1 MQRRDLASFFH
12 DLQKHSQCWNPLCGL
27 RKESTG
33 SWLGRQRN
41 LVVLQQLRIQGLI
54 NSRRQ
59 ISRGRPSWRVPNV
72 GDYRGHLAPE
82 FSPDTEM
89 LLGKRYQA
97 RIREKSTITYS
108 TERVERER
116 LLLSLKEPPGFS
128 GSGKAFGVIF
138 GLPLTLKC

>member
-1 MQRRDLASFFH
+1 
-12 DLQKHSQCWNPLCGL
+12 
-27 RKESTG
+27 
-33 SWLGRQRN
+33 
-41 LVVLQQLRIQGLI
+41 
-54 NSRRQ
+54 
-59 ISRGRPSWRVPNV
+59 
-72 GDYRGHLAPE
+72 
-82 FSPDTEM
+82 M